1 MKRPLRESD
10 FKEYGI
16 FGDMVNA
23 TYTGNSK
30 YLIQGE
36 EYMVTKSNRKNKVT
50 VQLSYNKKLKMSN
63 GGVEFS
69 INTFEIE
76 VEDEKK
82 MVSLDDLSPEDRESL
97 LNQARDVI
105 EKENIEKNAIA
116 MYAIK
121 KKEYLESIINEVN
134 TELNVKE
141 WNKTY
146 VSEKMKSLI
155 YSLFRYSKYSN
166 RYTNQKNN
174 IISCAEE
181 WESFTRIGNTIKD
194 AVIKSIKGDKSW
206 R

>member
-1 MKRPLRESD
+1 MKRPLKESD

-16 FGDMVNA
+16 FGDMINA

-30 YLIQGE
+30 YLVQGE

-97 LNQARDVI
+97 LNQAREVV
-105 EKENIEKNAIA
+105 EQENIEKNAIA

-146 VSEKMKSLI
+146 ISEKMKSLI

-166 RYTNQKNN
+166 RYINQKNN

-194 AVIKSIKGDKSW
+194 AVIQSIKGDKS
-206 R
+206 

>member
-82 MVSLDDLSPEDRESL
+82 MVSLDDLSPEDRETL
-97 LNQARDVI
+97 LNQAREVV
-105 EKENIEKNAIA
+105 EQENIEKNAIA

-194 AVIKSIKGDKSW
+194 AVIKSVKGDKS
-206 R
+206 

>member
-97 LNQARDVI
+97 LNQAREVV
-105 EKENIEKNAIA
+105 EQENIEKNAIA

-121 KKEYLESIINEVN
+121 KKEYLENIINEVN

-166 RYTNQKNN
+166 RYISQKNN

-181 WESFTRIGNTIKD
+181 WESFTRIGNIIKD
-194 AVIKSIKGDKSW
+194 AVIQSIKGDKL
-206 R
+206 

>member
-16 FGDMVNA
+16 FGDMINA

-30 YLIQGE
+30 YLVQGE

-97 LNQARDVI
+97 LNQAREVV
-105 EKENIEKNAIA
+105 EQENIEKNAIA

-155 YSLFRYSKYSN
+155 YSLFRYNKYSN
-166 RYTNQKNN
+166 HYTSQKNN

-194 AVIKSIKGDKSW
+194 AVIQSIKGDKL
-206 R
+206 

>member
-1 MKRPLRESD
+1 MRRPLRESD

-30 YLIQGE
+30 YLVQGE

-50 VQLSYNKKLKMSN
+50 VQLSYNKKLKTSN

-97 LNQARDVI
+97 LNQAREVV
-105 EKENIEKNAIA
+105 EQENIEKNAIA

-181 WESFTRIGNTIKD
+181 WELFTRIGNTIKD
-194 AVIKSIKGDKSW
+194 AVIKSVKGDKS
-206 R
+206 

>member
-30 YLIQGE
+30 YLVQGE

-50 VQLSYNKKLKMSN
+50 VKLSYNKKLQMSN

-82 MVSLDDLSPEDRESL
+82 VVSLDDLSP
-97 LNQARDVI
+97 
-105 EKENIEKNAIA
+105 
-116 MYAIK
+116 
-121 KKEYLESIINEVN
+121 
-134 TELNVKE
+134 
-141 WNKTY
+141 
-146 VSEKMKSLI
+146 
-155 YSLFRYSKYSN
+155 
-166 RYTNQKNN
+166 
-174 IISCAEE
+174 
-181 WESFTRIGNTIKD
+181 
-194 AVIKSIKGDKSW
+194 
-206 R
+206 

>member
-50 VQLSYNKKLKMSN
+50 VQLSYNKKLKISK

-82 MVSLDDLSPEDRESL
+82 MVSLDDLSPEDRETL
-97 LNQARDVI
+97 LNQAREVV
-105 EKENIEKNAIA
+105 EQENIEKNAIA

-194 AVIKSIKGDKSW
+194 AVIQSIKGDKS
-206 R
+206 

>member
-30 YLIQGE
+30 YLVQGE

-97 LNQARDVI
+97 LNQAREVV
-105 EKENIEKNAIA
+105 EQENIEKNAIA

-121 KKEYLESIINEVN
+121 KKEYLENIINEVN

-166 RYTNQKNN
+166 RYISQKNN

-181 WESFTRIGNTIKD
+181 WESFTRIGNIIKD
-194 AVIKSIKGDKSW
+194 AVIQSIKGDKL
-206 R
+206 